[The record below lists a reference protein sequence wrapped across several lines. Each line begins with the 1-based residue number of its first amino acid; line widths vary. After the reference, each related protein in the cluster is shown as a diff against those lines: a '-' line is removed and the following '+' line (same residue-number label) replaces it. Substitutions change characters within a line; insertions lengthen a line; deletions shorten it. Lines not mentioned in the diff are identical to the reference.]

1 MGCGPY
7 REGHDDAHYVTTLLA
22 VAHDR
27 VVDDPLLDEGK
38 KYADTLE
45 HAGVE
50 VEYTCYMGM
59 IHGFM
64 RMGAKVDKA
73 ITALDD
79 AAQALRIALA

>member
-1 MGCGPY
+1 MGQKVNPIGFRLGINRTWNSRWY
-7 REGHDDAHYVTTLLA
+7 A
-22 VAHDR
+22 
-27 VVDDPLLDEGK
+27 EGK